1 MFKWESVR
9 LGDVVNVNM
18 SSYSAKENLYFVN
31 YLDTGNIT
39 NGVIDEI
46 QYINLMTDK
55 LPSRAKRR
63 VKYNSILFSTV
74 RPNQRHFGIV
84 KSMPENFLVSTGFA
98 VIDVLEDKV
107 DADYLYFYLSQ
118 DSVIERLHAIAEQS
132 VSAYPSIKP
141 SDIENLHIELPPL
154 VVQKSISSVLKSITD
169 KISINTEINDN
180 LLQQAQAI
188 FKSWFVEF
196 EPHNG
201 VIPSDWRIST
211 LAETTEMSAG
221 GDKPKILSM
230 TKSRECP
237 YPVYSNGLLDEG
249 LYGYT
254 NIPKIKDESVTVSA
268 RGTIGFI
275 CLRHIPYVPIV
286 RLITLIPNTA
296 LISAKY
302 LYLYLK
308 QLHISGTGTTQQQL
322 TVPDFKKTEI
332 LIPSKD
338 MMDRFST
345 IVTPMF
351 NSIWYHQEQ
360 NEKLIALRDSLL
372 PKLISGELDVSEI

>member
-55 LPSRAKRR
+55 LPSRAKRK

-180 LLQQAQAI
+180 LEKQITAIYKQKFSYVLQGNNET
-188 FKSWFVEF
+188 VEQIVSF
-196 EPHNG
+196 SNG
-201 VIPSDWRIST
+201 KKRPNEEGTI
-211 LAETTEMSAG
+211 
-221 GDKPKILSM
+221 
-230 TKSRECP
+230 
-237 YPVYSNGLLDEG
+237 PVYGGNGILA
-249 LYGYT
+249 YT
-254 NIPKIKDESVTVSA
+254 NKYNSNNCIIIGRVGAYCGNVSYSPKECWVSDNA
-268 RGTIGFI
+268 IEAKSKISDSQLFAYYLLKNAELPT
-275 CLRHIPYVPIV
+275 RHI
-286 RLITLIPNTA
+286 
-296 LISAKY
+296 
-302 LYLYLK
+302 
-308 QLHISGTGTTQQQL
+308 GTGQPLMTQGILNAIPCSLPELSEIEAFNTLCEPLYQKIVSNLTENVQL
-322 TVPDFKKTEI
+322 TTLRE
-332 LIPSKD
+332 
-338 MMDRFST
+338 T
-345 IVTPMF
+345 I
-351 NSIWYHQEQ
+351 
-360 NEKLIALRDSLL
+360 L
-372 PKLISGELDVSEI
+372 PKLLSGEIDVTGVEF

>member
-55 LPSRAKRR
+55 LPSRAKRK

-132 VSAYPSIKP
+132 VSAYPSIKS

-180 LLQQAQAI
+180 LLQQAQSV

>member
-180 LLQQAQAI
+180 L
-188 FKSWFVEF
+188 
-196 EPHNG
+196 
-201 VIPSDWRIST
+201 VI
-211 LAETTEMSAG
+211 
-221 GDKPKILSM
+221 
-230 TKSRECP
+230 
-237 YPVYSNGLLDEG
+237 
-249 LYGYT
+249 
-254 NIPKIKDESVTVSA
+254 
-268 RGTIGFI
+268 
-275 CLRHIPYVPIV
+275 
-286 RLITLIPNTA
+286 
-296 LISAKY
+296 
-302 LYLYLK
+302 
-308 QLHISGTGTTQQQL
+308 
-322 TVPDFKKTEI
+322 
-332 LIPSKD
+332 
-338 MMDRFST
+338 
-345 IVTPMF
+345 
-351 NSIWYHQEQ
+351 
-360 NEKLIALRDSLL
+360 
-372 PKLISGELDVSEI
+372 